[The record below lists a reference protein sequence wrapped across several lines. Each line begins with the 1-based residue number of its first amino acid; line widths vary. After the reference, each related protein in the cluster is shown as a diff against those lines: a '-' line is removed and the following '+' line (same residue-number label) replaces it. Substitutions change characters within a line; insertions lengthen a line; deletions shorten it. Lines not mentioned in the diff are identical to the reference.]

1 MKLKTN
7 VKALPWS
14 GRLKMAI
21 QCRTLKMAVVLVMSV
36 LIVGRG
42 SAWAQPHARLVYH
55 NGPVLNS
62 FQIFPLYYGN
72 WNSAEITAQ
81 QNYLIGLA
89 GYLSGQGA
97 PPSQQSM
104 MRQYGVGFA
113 TVGPQVTANPTATP
127 TTLKKEDIITI
138 IHANQNG
145 GKLPPYNL
153 HTLIMVF
160 PAAGFKLDNCTGCGY
175 HDAESAS
182 AFWAVVPHDVG
193 PTLALVTAHE
203 VFEAAA
209 DPAINVANGWDEAVD
224 GCTSIV
230 NLSFGAIPGAADNSQ
245 GGTCST
251 TGFTSFV
258 QAFDLV
264 SPQAPEGAPIAAV
277 SRGLDKLDVFLTDS
291 SGAVRSAAWEPDFPD
306 WWHGWWWINGGL
318 GAPGAAVTAVS
329 RSANKLDIF
338 AVGQDGRVW
347 TAAWEPDFTDGWHGW
362 WPIGNIRV
370 PARAAI
376 NVVSRSTDKL
386 DIFVAD
392 VNGVVQTAAWE
403 PDFTDGWHGWW
414 PIGNIQVPPG
424 APVNAVS
431 RSTDKLDIFV
441 TDVNGVIQTAAW
453 EPNFSSWH
461 GWWPINGGQSKPGGA
476 VTAVSRSTDKLDV
489 FVVGLDGHVWTAA
502 WEPDFGAWHGWWTVG
517 SILAPVGAP
526 VNVASRSTEKLDIFV
541 ADNNGAIQTAAWQP
555 GFSGWHGWWSLNGG
569 QAVPGAPVGVVSRS
583 TDKLDVFV
591 VGPDGRAYTAAWE
604 PDFTSWHGWWQ
615 MTSLR
620 Q

>member
-1 MKLKTN
+1 
-7 VKALPWS
+7 
-14 GRLKMAI
+14 
-21 QCRTLKMAVVLVMSV
+21 
-36 LIVGRG
+36 
-42 SAWAQPHARLVYH
+42 
-55 NGPVLNS
+55 
-62 FQIFPLYYGN
+62 
-72 WNSAEITAQ
+72 
-81 QNYLIGLA
+81 
-89 GYLSGQGA
+89 
-97 PPSQQSM
+97 
-104 MRQYGVGFA
+104 
-113 TVGPQVTANPTATP
+113 
-127 TTLKKEDIITI
+127 
-138 IHANQNG
+138 
-145 GKLPPYNL
+145 
-153 HTLIMVF
+153 
-160 PAAGFKLDNCTGCGY
+160 
-175 HDAESAS
+175 
-182 AFWAVVPHDVG
+182 
-193 PTLALVTAHE
+193 

-277 SRGLDKLDVFLTDS
+277 SRGLDKLDVFLADS

-526 VNVASRSTEKLDIFV
+526 VNVASRNTDKLDIFV

-591 VGPDGRAYTAAWE
+591 VGTDGRVYTAAWE
-604 PDFTSWHGWWQ
+604 PGFTSWHGWWQ

-620 Q
+620 R